1 MVKAGNNSKS
11 FAKTVAVKA
20 VKAAAKGAIFYLA
33 YLVAWTFISP
43 LSDLVPGL
51 QQTIE
56 AFVMVYFV
64 LIIVG
69 EFASGSI
76 FQYFFS
82 AAKIL
87 FVIGYMMYTL
97 NGGVFGITI
106 ENVSLMVDL
115 RLFMLI
121 AVVLGLLGLA
131 KTMLQAVSYMSEKA
145 EPKLV

>member
-1 MVKAGNNSKS
+1 MVKVGNSSRS
-11 FAKTVAVKA
+11 FAKTLAVKA
-20 VKAAAKGAIFYLA
+20 VKAAAKGVVFYLV
-33 YLVAWTFISP
+33 YLVAWMFIAPFSE
-43 LSDLVPGL
+43 VIPGF
-51 QQTIE
+51 QEVIE
-56 AFVMVYFV
+56 SFVMVYLV

-82 AAKIL
+82 AARIL

-97 NGGVFGITI
+97 NGGVFGMTV

-121 AVVLGLLGLA
+121 AIVLSLLGLA
-131 KTMLQAVSYMSEKA
+131 KTMLQAISYMSEKA
-145 EPKLV
+145 EPRLI

>member
-1 MVKAGNNSKS
+1 
-11 FAKTVAVKA
+11 
-20 VKAAAKGAIFYLA
+20 
-33 YLVAWTFISP
+33 
-43 LSDLVPGL
+43 
-51 QQTIE
+51 
-56 AFVMVYFV
+56 
-64 LIIVG
+64 
-69 EFASGSI
+69 
-76 FQYFFS
+76 
-82 AAKIL
+82 
-87 FVIGYMMYTL
+87 MYTL